1 MTNIII
7 IIIIKVTKQKGEK
20 EMKKWRVKETFG
32 GGLEFRKNG
41 EGLELSPSPY
51 FNTLFRK
58 RVLRL
63 VPGDIGLREACREL
77 CRLYGDQWQD
87 LLP

>member
-1 MTNIII
+1 
-7 IIIIKVTKQKGEK
+7 
-20 EMKKWRVKETFG
+20 MKTTWRVKEIW
-32 GGLEFRKNG
+32 GGLEFRRGG

-51 FNTLFRK
+51 FNKISPRK

-63 VPGDIGLREACREL
+63 SHGDIGLREACREL

-87 LLP
+87 LAGLP